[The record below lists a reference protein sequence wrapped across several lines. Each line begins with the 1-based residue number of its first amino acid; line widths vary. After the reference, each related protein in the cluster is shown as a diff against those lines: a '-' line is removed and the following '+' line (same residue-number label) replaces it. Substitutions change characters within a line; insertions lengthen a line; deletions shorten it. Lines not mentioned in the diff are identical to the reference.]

1 MRTLYVDTG
10 AFLAYV
16 LKRDRW
22 HKPAVEYFRR
32 ARDDGDRLITSD
44 AALSETFTRLRYDAG
59 TGAVRRFRSAI
70 ESEVLAGRLTI
81 RFGNAALHAAALD
94 IMDAYSD
101 IVLSY
106 PDCVGV
112 AVAREVRTDVVFGF
126 DNDFRILG
134 FELEP

>member
-1 MRTLYVDTG
+1 MRTLYGDTG

-22 HKPAVEYFRR
+22 HKPAVEHFRR
-32 ARDDGDRLITSD
+32 ARDDGDRLITCD
-44 AALSETFTRLRYDAG
+44 AALSETFARLRCDAG
-59 TGAVRRFRSAI
+59 TEAVRRFRSAI
-70 ESEVLAGRLTI
+70 EGEILASRLTI
-81 RFGNAALHAAALD
+81 RFGDSALHAAALD

-112 AVAREVRTDVVFGF
+112 AVAREMRTRAVFGF

-134 FELEP
+134 LELEP